1 MTRTA
6 QRMAMAFLLCSLT
19 LPAWGQQYYLYEP
32 KAVVPDGG
40 EPTKDGVLVK
50 EIPIRQ
56 GDTLY
61 AISRKFSGHGTYY
74 PQILLFND
82 IKNPNLIY
90 TGDTL
95 RIPLPHGETAEGSLP
110 AATPRAQSQKSVK
123 VRKQL
128 SAALP
133 RNVAGKRAKL
143 PVSELEKTG
152 GVKEPRADQN
162 RSRPD
167 LPLPVPEPHKAD
179 VSVQRTVAADGG
191 QQLFEKAVKAYRQDD
206 CRTALELFDRY
217 LADYPASAMAAD
229 ASLYK
234 AECYLKLSTQ

>member
-1 MTRTA
+1 MRLPA
-6 QRMAMAFLLCSLT
+6 YRMAMAALICSLA

-32 KAVVPDGG
+32 KAVVPEAG
-40 EPTKDGVLVK
+40 ESSKDGVLVK
-50 EIPIRQ
+50 EIPVRQ

-61 AISRKFSGHGTYY
+61 GISRKFSGHGVYY

-82 IKNPNLIY
+82 IKNPDLIY

-95 RIPLPHGETAEGSLP
+95 RIPLPHGQTGETPHPVAKPRTKSL
-110 AATPRAQSQKSVK
+110 KSAK
-123 VRKQL
+123 VMKQP
-128 SAALP
+128 SAAIP
-133 RNVAGKRAKL
+133 QNVAAKRKFTS
-143 PVSELEKTG
+143 SELKKTENA
-152 GVKEPRADQN
+152 KEARSDQN
-162 RSRPD
+162 RNRFD
-167 LPLPVPEPHKAD
+167 LPQPTPEPQKAD
-179 VSVQRTVAADGG
+179 VSVQGRATADSG

-234 AECYLKLSTQ
+234 AECYLKLSAQ

>member
-1 MTRTA
+1 MRLPA
-6 QRMAMAFLLCSLT
+6 YRMAMAALLCSLA

-32 KAVVPDGG
+32 KAVVPEAG
-40 EPTKDGVLVK
+40 ESSKDGVLVK
-50 EIPIRQ
+50 EIPVRQ

-61 AISRKFSGHGTYY
+61 GISRKFSGHGVYY

-82 IKNPNLIY
+82 IKNPDLIY

-95 RIPLPHGETAEGSLP
+95 RIPLPHGETGETPPP
-110 AATPRAQSQKSVK
+110 AAKPRARSQKSVK
-123 VRKQL
+123 VTKQP
-128 SAALP
+128 SAAIP
-133 RNVAGKRAKL
+133 QNVAAKRKFPASDLK
-143 PVSELEKTG
+143 KTESA
-152 GVKEPRADQN
+152 KEPRADQN
-162 RSRPD
+162 RFDP
-167 LPLPVPEPHKAD
+167 PLPTSEPKKAD
-179 VSVQRTVAADGG
+179 VSVQGRATADSG

-234 AECYLKLSTQ
+234 AECYLKLSAQ

>member
-1 MTRTA
+1 MTRSA
-6 QRMAMAFLLCSLT
+6 QRMAMALLLCSLA

-40 EPTKDGVLVK
+40 EPSKDGVLVK
-50 EIPIRQ
+50 EVPIRQ

-61 AISRKFSGHGTYY
+61 AISRKFSGHGVYY

-82 IKNPNLIY
+82 IKNPDLIY

-95 RIPLPHGETAEGSLP
+95 RIPLPHGETGEAPLP
-110 AATPRAQSQKSVK
+110 ADKVRRSPKNVK
-123 VRKQL
+123 VKKQL
-128 SAALP
+128 SAAIP
-133 RNVAGKRAKL
+133 KNVAGKKNGL
-143 PVSELEKTG
+143 PAGEPNKAESVP
-152 GVKEPRADQN
+152 EPRPDRN
-162 RSRPD
+162 RSGIDQPA
-167 LPLPVPEPHKAD
+167 PVPEPHKAE
-179 VSVQRTVAADGG
+179 VSAQRRSTADSG

-234 AECYLKLSTQ
+234 AECYLKLSAQ

>member
-1 MTRTA
+1 MTLPA
-6 QRMAMAFLLCSLT
+6 QRMAIALLLCSLT

-32 KAVVPDGG
+32 KAIVPDAGD
-40 EPTKDGVLVK
+40 PSKDGVLVK
-50 EIPIRQ
+50 EIPVRQ

-61 AISRKFSGHGTYY
+61 GISRKFSGHGVYY

-82 IKNPNLIY
+82 IKNPDLIY

-95 RIPLPHGETAEGSLP
+95 RIPLPHGETVEAPLP
-110 AATPRAQSQKSVK
+110 TAKPRTKSHKSVK
-123 VRKQL
+123 ARKQL
-128 SAALP
+128 SASVP
-133 RNVAGKRAKL
+133 RNVTAKRDGMPAVEPK
-143 PVSELEKTG
+143 KTESIQ
-152 GVKEPRADQN
+152 EPRADQ
-162 RSRPD
+162 SRIRIDQPA
-167 LPLPVPEPHKAD
+167 PLPEPQKPEVSAQRRVP
-179 VSVQRTVAADGG
+179 ADGG

-234 AECYLKLSTQ
+234 AECYLKLSAQ